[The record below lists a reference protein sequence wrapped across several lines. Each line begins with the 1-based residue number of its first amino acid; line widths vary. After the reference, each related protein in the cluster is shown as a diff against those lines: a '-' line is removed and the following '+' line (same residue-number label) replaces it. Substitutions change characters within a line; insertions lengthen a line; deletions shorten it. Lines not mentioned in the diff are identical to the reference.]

1 MKQIFVYI
9 AMIFL
14 LASCNDGD
22 EAVIE
27 DLDENKKL
35 NIPQPDYFPEL
46 TYDVD
51 ANPPTEKG
59 FELGK
64 KLFYDGKLSS
74 SGVISCGFC
83 HMQEFSFTHHT
94 HKVSHG
100 VGGALGN
107 RNAQPLHNL
116 AFKKNFNW
124 DGAAAH
130 LDAQFIIPITTDVE
144 MNEEIGNVLDKLRA
158 DSTYNEMFD
167 EAFENGEINTEN
179 FFDALSQFLVM
190 MVSNETK
197 YDRVVHEGTANF
209 SAEEQAGKALFE
221 SKCSSCHSGELF
233 TNQQF
238 MNNGL
243 PIDPQYDDKGRSRI
257 TGNPE
262 DDYKFQV
269 PSLRNVELTL
279 PYMHDGR
286 FETLKDVLDFYDSGV
301 EETPNISQEMYQ
313 NNANANAGIPLTE
326 EEKTQIIAFL
336 KTLSD
341 IDFTLDER
349 YAEF

>member
-1 MKQIFVYI
+1 MKAIFVYI
-9 AMIFL
+9 CL
-14 LASCNDGD
+14 LLFISCSDDN
-22 EAVIE
+22 EATLE
-27 DLDENKKL
+27 DLDENETL
-35 NIPQPDYFPEL
+35 SIPQPDYFPEL
-46 TYDVD
+46 TYDVND
-51 ANPPTEKG
+51 NPPTEKG

-94 HKVSHG
+94 HRVSHG
-100 VGGALGN
+100 VGGALGT

-116 AFKKNFNW
+116 AFKKSFNW

-130 LDAQFIIPITTDVE
+130 LDAHFIIPITNDVE
-144 MNEEIGNVLDKLRA
+144 MNEEIGNVLDKLKA
-158 DSTYNEMFD
+158 DDDYQEMFD
-167 EAFENGEINTEN
+167 RAFDNGEINTSN

-197 YDRVVHEGTANF
+197 YDRVVHEGTASF
-209 SAEEQAGKALFE
+209 TTEEQAGKALFD

-233 TNQQF
+233 TNQEF

-243 PIDPQYDDKGRSRI
+243 PINPQYNDKGRSRL
-257 TGNPE
+257 TGKPE
-262 DDYKFQV
+262 DDYKFNV

-286 FETLKDVLDFYDSGV
+286 FDTLKDVLDFYDDGV
-301 EETPNISQEMYQ
+301 EETPNISPVMYQ
-313 NNANANAGIPLTE
+313 DNGNPGIPLTE
-326 EEKTQIIAFL
+326 DEKTKIIAFL

-341 IDFTLDER
+341 IDFTLEER
-349 YAEF
+349 YSEF